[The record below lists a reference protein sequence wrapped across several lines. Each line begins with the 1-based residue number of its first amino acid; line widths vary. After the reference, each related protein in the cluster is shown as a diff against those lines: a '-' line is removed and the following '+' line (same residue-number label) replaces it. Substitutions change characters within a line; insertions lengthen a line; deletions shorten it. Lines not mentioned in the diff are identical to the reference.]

1 MYLETVDSVDLE
13 PELQQFTKDARGGAP
28 QGVLL
33 AHPPDEIT

>member
-13 PELQQFTKDARGGAP
+13 PELQQFTMDARGAP

>member
-13 PELQQFTKDARGGAP
+13 PELQQFTMDARRAP